1 MIWNTLSSLF
11 SSWAAEVGALTW
23 LGLALVAGILEVSV
37 PHFGCA
43 FISAGAVCAAAA
55 AFFGFSIPVQIG
67 TFVVVMTVS
76 IVGLRAKLLDRVA
89 GPGVPTRTQPLIGRH
104 GQVTHDIDPVLGTG
118 RVNVSGE
125 DWAARS
131 GEAISTGTR
140 IRVVGADGIVL
151 EVTRA

>member
-1 MIWNTLSSLF
+1 MIPAILSDLF
-11 SSWAAEVGALTW
+11 ASWAAEIGALTW
-23 LGLALVAGILEVSV
+23 LGIALIAAILEVSV

-43 FISAGAVCAAAA
+43 FISAGAVAAAAA
-55 AFFGFSIPVQIG
+55 AFFGFGVAAQIG

-76 IVGLRAKLLDRVA
+76 IVALRARLLDRVGGA
-89 GPGVPTRTQPLIGRH
+89 GLPSRTQPLIGRD

-118 RVNVSGE
+118 RVNVGGE

-131 GEAISTGTR
+131 AEAIATGTR
-140 IRVVGADGIVL
+140 VRVVGADGIVL

>member
-1 MIWNTLSSLF
+1 MIWNILSSLF

-23 LGLALVAGILEVSV
+23 LGLALVAAILEVSV

-43 FISAGAVCAAAA
+43 FISAGAVFAAVA
-55 AFFGFSIPVQIG
+55 AFFGFSIAVQIA

-76 IVGLRAKLLDRVA
+76 IVALRAKLLDRVA
-89 GPGVPTRTQPLIGRH
+89 GPGLPSRTDPLIGRH

-118 RVNVSGE
+118 RVVVAGE

-131 GEAISTGTR
+131 PDAIATGTR
-140 IRVVGADGIVL
+140 VRVVGADGIVL

>member
-1 MIWNTLSSLF
+1 MIWDILSTLL
-11 SSWAAEVGALTW
+11 SSWAAQIGALTW
-23 LGLALVAGILEVSV
+23 LGLALVAAILEVSV

-55 AFFGFSIPVQIG
+55 AFFGFSVPVQIG

-76 IVGLRAKLLDRVA
+76 IVALRARLLDRVG
-89 GPGVPTRTQPLIGRH
+89 GPGVPARTAPLIGRH

-118 RVNVSGE
+118 RVNVGGE

-131 GEAISTGTR
+131 AEAITSGTR
-140 IRVVGADGIVL
+140 VRVVGADGIVL